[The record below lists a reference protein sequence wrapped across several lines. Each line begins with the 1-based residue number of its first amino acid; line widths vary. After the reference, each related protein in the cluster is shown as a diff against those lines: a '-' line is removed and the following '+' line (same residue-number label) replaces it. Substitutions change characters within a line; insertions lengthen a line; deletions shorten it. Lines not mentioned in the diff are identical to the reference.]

1 MALRFSRCVAL
12 AALVAAV
19 LAAGCKKKKPDPAAD
34 DAPNTPAG
42 TPGPAGGAAAGG
54 GAQPA
59 GGPPAGWSEARDTIG
74 GFRLFVPGQSRVLNM
89 TGAPA
94 DKKRLQMTMIS
105 AGTVLD
111 AKVPMVQTHSLVPV
125 GVKIGSSPDELYA
138 GLLQLHQGVMTFQDV
153 LAKESITLGGRPGL
167 RVLTR
172 ANNYSPPP
180 KVPDNPEFEKQMAE
194 GYKKDIARRT
204 TYLVTT
210 TATRVIVILVQS
222 EGDPNPAD
230 LKAMID
236 SFAFL

>member
-1 MALRFSRCVAL
+1 MTLRFSRCVAL
-12 AALVAAV
+12 AALVAVA

-42 TPGPAGGAAAGG
+42 TPGPAGG

-59 GGPPAGWSEARDTIG
+59 GGPPVGWSEARDTIG
-74 GFRLFVPGQSRVLNM
+74 GFRLFVPGRSRVLDM
-89 TGAPA
+89 TGAPE

-111 AKVPMVQTHSLVPV
+111 AKIPMVQTHSLVPV
-125 GVKIGSSPDELYA
+125 GGLKIGSSPDELYA

-167 RVLTR
+167 RVLTK
-172 ANNYSPPP
+172 ANSYSPPP
-180 KVPDNPEFEKQMAE
+180 KMPDNPAFEKQLAE

-230 LKAMID
+230 LKTMID

>member
-1 MALRFSRCVAL
+1 MMLSLSRSHCVAL

-19 LAAGCKKKKPDPAAD
+19 FAVGCKKAKPAD
-34 DAPNTPAG
+34 TGDSNPNTPTG
-42 TPGPAGGAAAGG
+42 TPG
-54 GAQPA
+54 PA

-74 GFRLFVPGQSRVLNM
+74 GFRLFVPGRSRVLDM

-105 AGTVLD
+105 AGSVLD
-111 AKVPMVQTHSLVPV
+111 PKMPMVQTHSLVPV
-125 GVKIGSSPDELYA
+125 DGLKIGSSPDELYA

-167 RVLTR
+167 RVLTK

-230 LKAMID
+230 LKTMID
-236 SFAFL
+236 SFSFL

>member
-1 MALRFSRCVAL
+1 MTLRFSRWAVF
-12 AALVAAV
+12 AALVVAV
-19 LAAGCKKKKPDPAAD
+19 LVVGCKKTKPAPAD
-34 DAPNTPAG
+34 DAPTPAAG
-42 TPGPAGGAAAGG
+42 TPGPAGGAAAG

-74 GFRLFVPGQSRVLNM
+74 GFRLFVPGSSRVLDM
-89 TGAPA
+89 TGAPE

-111 AKVPMVQTHSLVPV
+111 AKIPMVTTHSLVPV
-125 GVKIGSSPDELYA
+125 GGLKIGSSPDELYA
-138 GLLQLHQGVMTFQDV
+138 GLLQLHQGVMTFKDV
-153 LAKESITLGGRPGL
+153 LSKESITLGGRPGL
-167 RVLTR
+167 RVLTK
-172 ANNYSPPP
+172 ANNYSPPR
-180 KVPDNPEFEKQMAE
+180 KVPDNPKFEQQMADD
-194 GYKKDIARRT
+194 YKKDIARRT

-230 LKAMID
+230 LKTMID